1 MAAAVEVG
9 TSKKGWIE
17 RGEIGKKCL
26 NWTAQKNTFIV
37 APLSLS
43 LNVRRRNFKSDQKK
57 LKPGIGKW
65 AKNKTTTRFQNF
77 GWPGF
82 NGLWVGTES
91 RFEFE

>member
-17 RGEIGKKCL
+17 RGKIGKKCL

-43 LNVRRRNFKSDQKK
+43 LNVRRRNFKSDQK
-57 LKPGIGKW
+57 
-65 AKNKTTTRFQNF
+65 N
-77 GWPGF
+77 
-82 NGLWVGTES
+82 
-91 RFEFE
+91 